1 MRACAALITVND
13 PLLMDCVL
21 ARYRPALAACRGE
34 TGSHAGAGYYEGKE
48 PVLLREPVPASG
60 RVAPRLPDRVLSRQF
75 FASTVAGA
83 PVFRAEDTPPLRFR
97 QWLLVVGGRLDPAL
111 HPPERLAIPLHLSR
125 SVSGT
130 TAAEQLLHQFYSFLQ
145 GSGDIPEPLRVRAY
159 HEALASTLSLDEQW
173 FRDEPSRDLTV
184 LLGDGCRAVGATLG
198 RPLWY
203 ERIDGLEEC
212 PICRTTDGQSLAHP
226 DLRCTVVLDTDRAPA
241 PDWHVIEQNH
251 IFTIDRAGE
260 IEIAPL
266 SV

>member
-21 ARYRPALAACRGE
+21 ARYRPALAPCRGE
-34 TGSHAGAGYYEGKE
+34 AGSHAGAGYYEGDE
-48 PVLLREPVPASG
+48 PVLLREPVPASA

-75 FASTVAGA
+75 FASTVTGA
-83 PVFRAEDTPPLRFR
+83 TVFRAEDTPPLRFR
-97 QWLLVVGGRLDPAL
+97 RWLLVVGGRLDTAL

-130 TAAEQLLHQFYSFLQ
+130 TGAEQLLHQFYSFLH
-145 GSGDIPEPLRVRAY
+145 GSGDIPEPLRARAY
-159 HEALASTLSLDEQW
+159 REALGSTLSLDEQW
-173 FRDEPSRDLTV
+173 FPDVSSRDITV
-184 LLGDGCRAVGATLG
+184 LLGDGRRAVGATLG

-203 ERIDGLEEC
+203 EQIDGLADC
-212 PICRTTDGQSLAHP
+212 PICCNADGQPQTHP
-226 DLRCTVVLDTDRAPA
+226 DLRCTVILDTDRAPG
-241 PDWHVIEQNH
+241 PDWHAIEQNH
-251 IFTIDRAGE
+251 IFTIDSAGE

>member
-21 ARYRPALAACRGE
+21 ARYRPALAPCRGE
-34 TGSHAGAGYYEGKE
+34 AGSHAGAGYYEGKE

-75 FASTVAGA
+75 FASTVSGA
-83 PVFRAEDTPPLRFR
+83 TTFCAENTPPLRFR

-145 GSGDIPEPLRVRAY
+145 GSGNIPEPLRVRAY
-159 HEALASTLSLDEQW
+159 RDALGSTLSLDEQW
-173 FRDEPSRDLTV
+173 FPDEPSRDLTII
-184 LLGDGCRAVGATLG
+184 LGDGRRAVGATLG

-203 ERIDGLEEC
+203 EHIEGLPEC
-212 PICRTTDGQSLAHP
+212 PICRDADDHP
-226 DLRCTVVLDTDRAPA
+226 RPHPNLRCTVVLDTDSAPG
-241 PDWHVIEQNH
+241 PDWHPIEQNH

-266 SV
+266 SI